1 MSPQPPPG
9 SAVKLYDAL
18 VATHP
23 DVERKGK
30 SSPYTSVNGN
40 MFTIL
45 SADGTLGMR
54 LADADRD
61 AFIATYRTGLYH
73 AHGTVMKGVRRG
85 LRRPAGA
92 HSRARAVSR
101 QELRL
106 RKEPQAQA
114 HLTAALNPAG
124 PACLSATASMT

>member
-1 MSPQPPPG
+1 MSPQPPPD

-73 AHGTVMKGVRRG
+73 AHGTVLKQYVAV
-85 LRRPAGA
+85 PADLL
-92 HSRARAVSR
+92 ARTAELVPYLAKSYDYAKSLKPKPTSR
-101 QELRL
+101 Q
-106 RKEPQAQA
+106 Q
-114 HLTAALNPAG
+114 
-124 PACLSATASMT
+124 

>member
-1 MSPQPPPG
+1 MSPQPPPD
-9 SAVKLYDAL
+9 SAVKPYDAL

-45 SADGTLGMR
+45 SADGALGMR

-73 AHGTVMKGVRRG
+73 AHGTVLKEYVAVPADLLARTAE
-85 LRRPAGA
+85 LAPYLAKSYDYAKSLTPKPTSRP
-92 HSRARAVSR
+92 R
-101 QELRL
+101 
-106 RKEPQAQA
+106 
-114 HLTAALNPAG
+114 
-124 PACLSATASMT
+124 

>member
-1 MSPQPPPG
+1 MSPQPPPD

-23 DVERKGK
+23 DIERKGK

-45 SADGTLGMR
+45 SADGALGMR

-61 AFIATYRTGLYH
+61 AFIATYRTGLYR
-73 AHGTVMKGVRRG
+73 AHGTVLKEYVAV
-85 LRRPAGA
+85 PADLL
-92 HSRARAVSR
+92 ARTAELAPYLAKSYDYAKSLKPKPTSR
-101 QELRL
+101 QR
-106 RKEPQAQA
+106 
-114 HLTAALNPAG
+114 
-124 PACLSATASMT
+124 